1 MGPVFFKRLRN
12 PCFGKLIPDRIKT
25 INKNWVYHHFQ
36 LHKNARNCRIPCN
49 FLISHCSTFTPL
61 GNACRAHSYG
71 RIKWRATLWMIWGSE
86 ILGDGHSHLPSAGS
100 HFFHCTVGCPEYTKK
115 GSSFTRPSQGIQGKP
130 RCGKSKVIKLTH
142 WDLRCAIFTR
152 VTMAESGRQ
161 HCREGNWAA
170 MKVIQ
175 VGFGPAFAAQQFGVH
190 SFDPG
195 TTPCWPLHSTAQNGT
210 WIFHGSLIPTH
221 PLAKHQ
227 PRCFHWPPGKMFRPI
242 MILVDQIPAW
252 FWSLPSQLFI
262 GSYPRLLDSPAQRC
276 WIMLDHTYSTSLPTP
291 SNINR
296 SSLNPSEQSQ
306 SWLHLPKWGSKHKK
320 TYQII
325 SDWPVNA
332 TLSCAGTHRCTTP
345 QPSRKIAVGV
355 KILQELVG

>member
-1 MGPVFFKRLRN
+1 
-12 PCFGKLIPDRIKT
+12 
-25 INKNWVYHHFQ
+25 
-36 LHKNARNCRIPCN
+36 
-49 FLISHCSTFTPL
+49 
-61 GNACRAHSYG
+61 
-71 RIKWRATLWMIWGSE
+71 MIWASE

-100 HFFHCTVGCPEYTKK
+100 HFFHCTVGFPEYTKK

-170 MKVIQ
+170 TKVIQ
-175 VGFGPAFAAQQFGVH
+175 VGFGPAFSAQQFGVH

-195 TTPCWPLHSTAQNGT
+195 TTPCWPL
-210 WIFHGSLIPTH
+210 IPTH

-227 PRCFHWPPGKMFRPI
+227 PRCLTTGRCSVRCSDPSSDSG
-242 MILVDQIPAW
+242 VDQDLRRGFSCFHPN
-252 FWSLPSQLFI
+252 
-262 GSYPRLLDSPAQRC
+262 GSSVQKPEIVRFASPT
-276 WIMLDHTYSTSLPTP
+276 MLDHGGSSILHLLAYSEQHQSL
-291 SNINR
+291 
-296 SSLNPSEQSQ
+296 LLKNPSEQSQ

-332 TLSCAGTHRCTTP
+332 TLSCAGTHRYTTP